1 MSKEE
6 GGRKKEKERAS
17 EGGNIGEKRRDG
29 NYFLGMLS
37 IEKKKLKSSEIGID
51 KSTKNMVNQ
60 NQPPKIVISS
70 LRAK

>member
-1 MSKEE
+1 M
-6 GGRKKEKERAS
+6 S

-37 IEKKKLKSSEIGID
+37 IENEKKKLKSSEIGID

>member
-37 IEKKKLKSSEIGID
+37 IENEKKKLKSSEIGID
-51 KSTKNMVNQ
+51 KFTK
-60 NQPPKIVISS
+60 KIW
-70 LRAK
+70 